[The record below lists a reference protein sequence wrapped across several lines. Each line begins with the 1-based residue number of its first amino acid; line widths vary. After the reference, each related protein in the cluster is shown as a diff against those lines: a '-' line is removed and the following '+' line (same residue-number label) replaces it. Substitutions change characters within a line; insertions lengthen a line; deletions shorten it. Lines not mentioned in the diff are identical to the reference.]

1 MTNTR
6 GDLAWVLV
14 GVLALTVIGVKV
26 GHLLDLDLRWTYAV
40 TAAVYVAVVSAWGVP
55 ASPPVT
61 RRTEV
66 VSPLLGLSPERPLR
80 GSPRRACRRR

>member
-1 MTNTR
+1 VTNTR

-40 TAAVYVAVVSAWGVP
+40 TAAVYVAVVSAW
-55 ASPPVT
+55 
-61 RRTEV
+61 
-66 VSPLLGLSPERPLR
+66 VS
-80 GSPRRACRRR
+80 RRRRR